1 MVLQKKEIPKKAYE
15 DRGAAHDDES
25 PLDDPVAEKL
35 RQQRCTGKALRNM
48 HACLAHQL
56 RAPTNHSCL

>member
-1 MVLQKKEIPKKAYE
+1 MTLQKKEVPKKAYE

-35 RQQRCTGKALRNM
+35 RQQRCAGSVLQDMQAR
-48 HACLAHQL
+48 LARHL
-56 RAPTNHSCL
+56 HPLTP